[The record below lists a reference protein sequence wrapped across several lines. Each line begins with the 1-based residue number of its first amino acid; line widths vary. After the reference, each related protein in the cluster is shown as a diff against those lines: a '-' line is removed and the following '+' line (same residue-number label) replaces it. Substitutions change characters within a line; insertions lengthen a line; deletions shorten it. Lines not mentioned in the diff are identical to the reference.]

1 MVGKGPTQNRV
12 GDMSVQRR
20 IFAWTVGP
28 SIAVRM
34 ILGVA
39 GFVGVLTL
47 LPEPASAQGLEL
59 IVDIGATSP
68 PGGLP
73 MGSMLPPRE
82 ILAALRSAGF
92 DPLSRPV
99 ARGGVYVVFALNR
112 YYMDVQ
118 VRVDGRS
125 GRVLSVTRLAGA
137 AYGGPIYEGHLP
149 ALQRGY
155 PPAYAPPAANYEHPP
170 VPPANVPLAPPARNF
185 GAAAPSRSGAP
196 ETVAKKSAPPQ
207 APVPRVRPE
216 DNPPSAAPD
225 SSAADQTGSS
235 AAPPPPPGAA
245 SPAPQPSGMVP
256 IAPLE

>member
-1 MVGKGPTQNRV
+1 
-12 GDMSVQRR
+12 MSVKREVS
-20 IFAWTVGP
+20 AWIIGRSIVGGM
-28 SIAVRM
+28 V
-34 ILGVA
+34 LGGA
-39 GFVGVLTL
+39 AFVGALAL
-47 LPEPASAQGLEL
+47 APETASAQGFER
-59 IVDIGATSP
+59 IVDGGAVSP

-82 ILAALRSAGF
+82 IIAAVRSAGF

-99 ARGGVYVVFALNR
+99 ARGGVYVLFAINR

-149 ALQRGY
+149 AMLQRSY
-155 PPAYAPPAANYEHPP
+155 PPAYAPPSPNYERPP

-185 GAAAPSRSGAP
+185 GAAPPSRSGAP
-196 ETVAKKSAPPQ
+196 DTVAKKSASAP
-207 APVPRVRPE
+207 APVSRVRHE

-225 SSAADQTGSS
+225 FSAADQSGSS
-235 AAPPPPPGAA
+235 AAPPPPPAAA
-245 SPAPQPSGMVP
+245 SPAPPPSGMVP